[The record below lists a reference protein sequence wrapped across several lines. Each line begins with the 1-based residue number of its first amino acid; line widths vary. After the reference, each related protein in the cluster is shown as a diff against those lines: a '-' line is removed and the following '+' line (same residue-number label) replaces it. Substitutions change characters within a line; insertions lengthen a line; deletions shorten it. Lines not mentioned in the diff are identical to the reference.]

1 MFCKQIV
8 FVSGKGWTKQCWCLE
23 AQKQAEEW
31 MSRSDI
37 HITRFIHHWNLQ
49 TVYGKWRMMKIRTIG
64 TYKIIQLYES
74 ERLDDSTPNIN
85 LIGLHLFFKLYLLF
99 VSNKMWSYPFN
110 IAQSLT
116 YKPAT
121 SAWGCNTV
129 SSNTDSTPTMKRGQ
143 KWAYCVEALGLIYT
157 SASSNPVFCVK
168 LNFKKTSTSSKL
180 VGRSNFIPNKPY
192 YVNNSKRFPL

>member
-1 MFCKQIV
+1 
-8 FVSGKGWTKQCWCLE
+8 
-23 AQKQAEEW
+23 
-31 MSRSDI
+31 MSRSNI
-37 HITRFIHHWNLQ
+37 QQHHHKKHTQ
-49 TVYGKWRMMKIRTIG
+49 FMEMKNMKLRTIG
-64 TYKIIQLYES
+64 TYRIIQLYES

>member
-1 MFCKQIV
+1 MERV
-8 FVSGKGWTKQCWCLE
+8 EPSSAGAWRHR
-23 AQKQAEEW
+23 
-31 MSRSDI
+31 SRLRNHCQGLTFNNI
-37 HITRFIHHWNLQ
+37 ITRFIHHWNLQ

-143 KWAYCVEALGLIYT
+143 KWAYCGLPYPIGLGDIFLL
-157 SASSNPVFCVK
+157 A
-168 LNFKKTSTSSKL
+168 
-180 VGRSNFIPNKPY
+180 
-192 YVNNSKRFPL
+192 